1 MPRRNPRIEKYREA
15 VLEKIREGYWGRDL
29 GRLFPQVARTTM
41 ISWAAQYLKP
51 EEIPDRFTRK
61 QLPESIK
68 TPERVRVKITA
79 SKEKKTRSVP
89 KPKPKPEV
97 VPEVAKE
104 PEKVIEATVVE
115 PTKPPAKPVA
125 VEPPLPPI
133 NLSPTR
139 KETATYFNYSVSY
152 EEAIADID
160 QARNWIQEELIKAAD
175 TVKTP
180 LEKVKVLTALAS
192 VITDREKCLRAE
204 RELVESVT
212 ATEEDTKALLEYLAS
227 QDRVSME
234 VFYE

>member
-1 MPRRNPRIEKYREA
+1 
-15 VLEKIREGYWGRDL
+15 
-29 GRLFPQVARTTM
+29 M

-61 QLPESIK
+61 QLPDSIK

-79 SKEKKTRSVP
+79 SKEKKTRTTP
-89 KPKPKPEV
+89 KPKPKPEPKPEV
-97 VPEVAKE
+97 VPEVVKE
-104 PEKVIEATVVE
+104 PEKVIETTVVE
-115 PTKPPAKPVA
+115 PTKPPPKPVV

-139 KETATYFNYSVSY
+139 KEIATYFNYSVSY
-152 EEAIADID
+152 DEAIAHID
-160 QARNWIQEELIKAAD
+160 QTRNWIQEELIKAAD